1 VRKLF
6 VLLVIALV
14 PGTTGLAVAGP
25 WGGDV
30 GAHERGDTALKLLQF
45 MAAQGDSRAQYDLGF
60 MYEGGKGVAQDYK
73 EALKWYRSA
82 AAQRNG
88 LAQNNLG
95 LMYANGQ
102 GVSRDYVRAQMWL
115 IMAAAS
121 LNGEDGKR
129 AIEYRDIIANKM
141 APARI
146 AQARKMAA
154 DCVASS
160 YRNCN

>member
-1 VRKLF
+1 ML
-6 VLLVIALV
+6 AA
-14 PGTTGLAVAGP
+14 TGLAVAGP

-30 GAHERGDTALKLLQF
+30 APQHGGAAIDLLRF
-45 MAAQGDSRAQYDLGF
+45 LATQGDSRAQYDLGF

-73 EALKWYRSA
+73 EALKWYRFA

-102 GVSRDYVRAQMWL
+102 GVSRDNVRAQMWL
-115 IMAAAS
+115 ILAVAS
-121 LNGEDGKR
+121 LKGEDGKR
-129 AIEYRDIIANKM
+129 ATEYRDIIANKM
-141 APARI
+141 TPARI
-146 AQARKMAA
+146 AQATKMAA

-160 YRNCN
+160 YKNCN